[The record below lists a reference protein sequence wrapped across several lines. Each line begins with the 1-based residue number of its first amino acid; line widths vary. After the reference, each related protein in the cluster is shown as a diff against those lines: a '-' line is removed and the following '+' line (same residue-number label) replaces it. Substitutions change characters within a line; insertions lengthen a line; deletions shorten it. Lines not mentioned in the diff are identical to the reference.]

1 MVPISSKVSRSASLQ
16 TAALVLLL
24 AGLCAGPSPA
34 ALAQA
39 ATTVGPQ
46 QQGEVVDRVV
56 AVVNQAPILDSDLD
70 EERRFANF
78 RTTVEPNETFSRK
91 RALERLIDRA
101 LILQQAKLQALQPIS
116 DAEVDAQIALL
127 RKQIPACKAEFHCET
142 DAGWKRYLDTQ
153 GFSPEELKQRWR
165 ERMEVLQFID
175 LRFRGG
181 IRIPQEDVKAY
192 YDKILLPEYKRLKV
206 APPEVKAV
214 AKQIREVLLQEQVS
228 SLMDDWLKS
237 LRAQGSVRIMSS
249 EDASALEGAPS

>member
-1 MVPISSKVSRSASLQ
+1 MGAISTSVFRLIRTK
-16 TAALVLLL
+16 
-24 AGLCAGPSPA
+24 PA
-34 ALAQA
+34 ALLLCAVLCLPVRCVQGQA
-39 ATTVGPQ
+39 ATSVGPQ

-101 LILQQAKLQALQPIS
+101 LILQQAKLQALQPIP
-116 DAEVDAQIALL
+116 DADVNAQIALL
-127 RKQIPACKAEFHCET
+127 RKQIPACRGEFHCET

-181 IRIPQEDVKAY
+181 IRIPQTEVKAY
-192 YDKILLPEYKRLKV
+192 YDKTMLPEYSRLKV
-206 APPEVKAV
+206 TPPELKAV
-214 AKQIREVLLQEQVS
+214 SKQIREVLLQQQVS

-237 LRAQGSVRIMSS
+237 LKAQGSVRVMSS
-249 EDASALEGAPS
+249 EDASALEGSPS